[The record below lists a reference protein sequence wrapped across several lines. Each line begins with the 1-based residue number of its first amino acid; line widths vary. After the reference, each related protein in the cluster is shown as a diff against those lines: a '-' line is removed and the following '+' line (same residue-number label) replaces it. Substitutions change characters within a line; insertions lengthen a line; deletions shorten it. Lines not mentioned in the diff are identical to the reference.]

1 MGCELATCVY
11 GSLPREV
18 SDLPWSLR
26 SVEEEVRA
34 DYTRQCVEERVVNAI
49 RMIPGYEWM

>member
-1 MGCELATCVY
+1 MGNAVAACVY
-11 GSLPREV
+11 GSLSHEV

-34 DYTRQCVEERVVNAI
+34 EYTQKCVEERVVNAI